1 MGTLKFTLS
10 RCSAKKS
17 VEAIPQRE
25 LKLDMH
31 EIADQLEQAGLRVE
45 AVTTLFILFEF
56 SGMQLTLFNNG
67 KVLVKN
73 VKEPEKA
80 EEVAKRVYELLQLD
94 KNY

>member
-1 MGTLKFTLS
+1 
-10 RCSAKKS
+10 